1 MSYIHLE
8 GQKLVLLAALFSPVT
23 TFAMMALVKF
33 IGQTLSLQGSE
44 PFVLRLKIIMAMSII
59 ISLGM
64 TSVTVCVGVLWDVL
78 LSNPIVWGNWLTS
91 AGLTWLLWM
100 LGTWIGLL
108 FVAKIFGKEFFS
120 AKE

>member
-23 TFAMMALVKF
+23 TFAMMTLVKF

-44 PFVLRLKIIMAMSII
+44 PFVLRLKIIMAMSTI

-64 TSVTVCVGVLWDVL
+64 TIVTVCVGVLWDVL
-78 LSNPIVWGNWLTS
+78 LSNPIVRRSWLIST
-91 AGLTWLLWM
+91 GLTWLLWM
-100 LGTWIGLL
+100 LGTWVGLL

-120 AKE
+120 AKN